1 MTSPM
6 PRREQI
12 AREMDTC
19 VYGPGCNEMLVPKD
33 MENPGGPSP
42 PFPGP
47 QEVPKELPMSCP
59 GELDRSNVF
68 LYSECQFLS
77 SLTQVPK
84 IVPIHVCIYVHIFLY
99 IHVSLFIYIYISL
112 FIHTTFK

>member
-47 QEVPKELPMSCP
+47 QEVPKALPMSCP

-84 IVPIHVCIYVHIFLY
+84 IVPIHVCIYVHLFLY
-99 IHVSLFIYIYISL
+99 IHVSLFIYIYL